1 MDIRVVIPPLPSP
14 DGDLV
19 GAIIDSA
26 GFDSRVVYTIACSCR
41 ADADASL
48 YGFMLEESD
57 EPESNFNQ
65 VDPDHFIDREPSLS
79 PTARSSKV
87 EYIGGK
93 RYTRLTLVP
102 MGGQGAVA
110 VTAMAVLGS

>member
-1 MDIRVVIPPLPSP
+1 MEIQVVIPPLPSP

-19 GAIIDSA
+19 GAIIDSD
-26 GFDSRVVYTIACSCR
+26 GFDSRVVYTIACSCS

-57 EPESNFNQ
+57 EPESNFNTI
-65 VDPDHFIDREPSLS
+65 DPDDFIDHEPSLTT
-79 PTARSSKV
+79 TARSSKV

-93 RYTRLTLVP
+93 RYTRLTIVP
-102 MGGQGAVA
+102 LGKGGLAVA
-110 VTAMAVLGS
+110 AMALLG

>member
-41 ADADASL
+41 ADADAPL

-57 EPESNFNQ
+57 EPESNLNT
-65 VDPDHFIDREPSLS
+65 VDPDDFIDHEPSLTT
-79 PTARSSKV
+79 TARSAKV
-87 EYIGGK
+87 EYTGGK
-93 RYTRLTLVP
+93 RYTRLTVVP
-102 MGGQGAVA
+102 LGKGGLA
-110 VTAMAVLGS
+110 VTAMALLG